1 MERFDDISDDFALSR
16 ALEEIE
22 EISSAARKA
31 HEKNKIMR
39 AALTQ
44 IGVSS
49 IEGAETQEG
58 AYSYIPIDIDEFF
71 DMMFTLEKC
80 LKDDADYRHTD
91 KPHRPVA
98 FLEVGCGHGRNLH
111 LLRATD
117 RFCFEKIAGFDIV
130 PEYVDAGRK
139 FFDLEDDIFA
149 DDAFKFDYGGYD
161 VIYFYRPFSDEKM
174 QKKFE
179 NRVLKTMKRGAYIAA
194 SLSESLETS
203 RRLISKDDRGRIWKR
218 L

>member
-1 MERFDDISDDFALSR
+1 MERFEDISDDFALSR
-16 ALEEIE
+16 ALEEIDE
-22 EISSAARKA
+22 FALAAKNA
-31 HEKNKIMR
+31 HEKNKILR

-44 IGVSS
+44 IGVAS
-49 IEGAETQEG
+49 IEGAETQTG

-80 LKDDADYRHTD
+80 LTNDADYRHTD
-91 KPHRPVA
+91 KPHRPVS

-117 RFCFEKIAGFDIV
+117 RFCFEKISGFDIV
-130 PEYVDAGRK
+130 PEYVEAGK
-139 FFDLEDDIFA
+139 NFFDLDEDIFME
-149 DDAFKFDYGGYD
+149 DAFKFDYGGYD
-161 VIYFYRPFSDEKM
+161 VIYYYRPFSDEKM
-174 QKKFE
+174 QRKFE